1 MKLQV
6 TEQMN
11 SAPETVCMSSVTDSS
26 ERVQHLNT
34 GWKFKLGNASGAEN
48 IFYDDS
54 LWDLVNLPHDF
65 SINQPFTTSGEA
77 QSAYK
82 LGGEAWY
89 RKTFQ
94 VDQEC
99 KNKCFRLDF
108 DGVYMDSTVW
118 INGHL
123 LGTHPYGYSPFAFD
137 ITQYIKFSEYNTIT
151 VRVNAQVPNSR
162 WYSGAGIGR
171 DVDLIVTHPIY
182 VQKDGVKIATPNLA
196 SELGG
201 NASVQL
207 TTAVVNSL
215 QTAVSAQIK
224 QIIYLCGE
232 TPEQKIASA
241 NTERSIAAGSTD
253 TFTVTA
259 ITTEAPKLWD
269 ITSPHLYVVRTQ
281 VLVDKNIVDT
291 YETTFGFRFF
301 NFDAQK
307 GFSLNGKRIKI
318 KGVCLHQDQGALGSV
333 SYADAINRQIQ
344 ILKQMGVNAIR
355 TSHNTPCKELVAAC
369 NTQGMLLDYEF
380 FDGWTSHKNGN
391 SNDYARFFSKEMGE
405 SELIGAKSGKTWAQ
419 FDLES
424 SINRDYNAPS
434 IVMWSL
440 GNEMT
445 EGTLGISRLPQV
457 QADLIA
463 WAKAADQSRP
473 ITTADNQLRL
483 GSSEL
488 NPQAIADAN
497 GLVGLNYAGG
507 AIYDWLHNLHP
518 DWKLIGSETA
528 SSVNSRGIYHTYGVD
543 DASQQLSAYDYSC
556 VDWGHYASQAWY
568 DVLIR
573 DFIAGEFVWTGFD
586 YLGEP
591 TPWNGVDSGAKGKW
605 PSPKNSYF
613 GIVDTAGLP
622 KDSYY
627 FYQSQWNDSV
637 HTLHL
642 LPAWNKNVIYKNP
655 DGTVDVVVYTD
666 AQAVRLYFTQKG
678 STERKDLGLKSFTTK
693 STSINGFSYKIYE
706 GPDKSNDESK
716 NLYLTWKVPY
726 AEGVISAEA
735 YDEAG
740 NVVDTSS
747 WEGRQTLITT
757 GNPNKLTAS
766 PNRETLSANGSDLLY
781 VTVDIVDKD
790 GNRVP
795 GADNKVTFEVSGA
808 GRLVGLDNGS
818 SPDHQSY
825 QDNNRNVFSGQLVG
839 IVQAAEVPG
848 KVDIRISSEGLEST
862 AVTIPVSAVDSKK
875 TCQKEIKNLLYSRFL
890 YVKLGSSVTLPQWV
904 KVCYSDGTV
913 KDEEVIWDDFDAEKC
928 NFAGTFVIYGDVA
941 GTRISVVV
949 VVLNNIVALL
959 NYSATTPVGQKP
971 QLPDARPVIQADGII
986 LKTLLPVTWDAAPK
1000 DAFDHEGT
1008 VVISGRANVFGSH
1021 LLVTASI
1028 RVQKE
1033 QLILGQDI
1041 ASSASIS
1048 LNGFEEVGHDGSDTK
1063 EAQGQNGDIAY
1074 CISYEQV
1081 QKQHELSS
1089 ITYTYATQQRFGYAK
1104 IHFFAGSDEIKVPK
1118 PGTIALEISEN
1129 GRDWIAVDVQETT
1142 TPVSQKTIVYTY
1154 DFSPVAATYVRIS
1167 FKEQS
1172 EVLTKIGQYIG
1183 IAQIELLSI
1192 SGSYTSFST
1201 TQLASLVVNG
1211 KSIDQKALKEKTY
1224 AIPER
1229 LATVEAITKENSSL
1243 TVLPQYHNRIKLLLE
1258 SEDHTA
1264 RDAFILTVK
1273 A

>member
-1 MKLQV
+1 MKLQA

-11 SAPETVCMSSVTDSS
+11 SALETVCMSSVTDSS
-26 ERVQHLNT
+26 ARVQHLNT

-118 INGHL
+118 VNGHL

-137 ITQYIKFSEYNTIT
+137 ITQYIKFGEYNTIT
-151 VRVNAQVPNSR
+151 VRVNAQMPNSR

-171 DVDLIVTHPIY
+171 DVDLIVTHPVY
-182 VQKDGVKIATPNLA
+182 VQKDGVKIATPNLS
-196 SELGG
+196 SELSG
-201 NASVQL
+201 NVSVQL
-207 TTAVVNSL
+207 TTTVVNSL
-215 QTAVSAQIK
+215 QTAASVQIK
-224 QIIYLCGE
+224 QIIYLYGE
-232 TPEQKIASA
+232 APEQKIASV
-241 NTERSIAAGSTD
+241 NTERRMGAGSTD
-253 TFTVTA
+253 SFTVTA
-259 ITTEAPKLWD
+259 ITTETPKLWD

-301 NFDAQK
+301 SFDAQK
-307 GFSLNGKRIKI
+307 GFSLNGKHIKI

-333 SYADAINRQIQ
+333 SYADAVNRQIQ

-355 TSHNTPCKELVAAC
+355 TSHNTPCKELIAAC

-405 SELIGAKSGKTWAQ
+405 SELIGAKSSKTWAQ

-445 EGTLGISRLPQV
+445 EGTLGISHLPQV
-457 QADLIA
+457 QANLIA

-488 NPQAIADAN
+488 NPQAIADAD

-507 AIYDWLHNLHP
+507 DIYDWLHNLHP

-528 SSVNSRGIYHTYGVD
+528 SSVNSRGIYHTYGID
-543 DASQQLSAYDYSC
+543 NASQQLSAYDYSC

-591 TPWNGVDSGAKGKW
+591 TPWNGIDSGAKGRW

-613 GIVDTAGLP
+613 GIIDTAGLP

-642 LPAWNKNVIYKNP
+642 LPAWNNNVIHKNP

-693 STSINGFSYKIYE
+693 STPTNGFSYQIYE
-706 GPDKSNDESK
+706 GPDKSDDEFK

-740 NVVDTSS
+740 NVLDTSS
-747 WEGRQTLITT
+747 WEGRQALITT
-757 GNPNKLTAS
+757 GYPKKLIAS
-766 PNRETLSANGSDLLY
+766 TNRETLSANGSDLLY

-795 GADNKVTFEVSGA
+795 DADNKVTFEVSGA

-825 QDNNRNVFSGQLVG
+825 QDNNRNAFSGQLVG

-848 KVDIRISSEGLEST
+848 KVAIRISSEGLDS
-862 AVTIPVSAVDSKK
+862 AVVTIPVSAVDSK
-875 TCQKEIKNLLYSRFL
+875 TTYQKEVKSFFYSRFL
-890 YVKLGSSVTLPQWV
+890 YVKLGSPVVLPQRV
-904 KVCYSDGTV
+904 KVCYTDGTV
-913 KDEEVIWDDFDAEKC
+913 TDEEVIWDDFDAEKC
-928 NFAGTFVIYGDVA
+928 NSVGTFVIYGAVA
-941 GTRISVVV
+941 GARISVVV

-971 QLPDARPVIQADGII
+971 QLPEARPVIQADGTI
-986 LKTLLPVTWDAAPK
+986 LQTLLPVTWEAIPK

-1008 VVISGRANVFGSH
+1008 VVIAGRAHVFGSH

-1033 QLILGQDI
+1033 QLMLGQDI
-1041 ASSASIS
+1041 ASSASVL
-1048 LNGFEEVGHDGSDTK
+1048 LNGLDEVRHDSPDTK
-1063 EAQGQNGDIAY
+1063 EAQDQKDNIAY
-1074 CISYEQV
+1074 RISFEQV
-1081 QKQHELSS
+1081 KKKHELSS
-1089 ITYTYATQQRFGYAK
+1089 ITYAYATQQRFGCAK
-1104 IHFFAGSDEIKVPK
+1104 IHFFAGSDETKLPK

-1129 GRDWIAVDVQETT
+1129 GRDWIAVNVQETT
-1142 TPVSQKTIVYTY
+1142 GPVSQKTIVYTY
-1154 DFSPVAATYVRIS
+1154 DFSPITATYIRIS
-1167 FKEQS
+1167 FKDDS
-1172 EVLTKIGQYIG
+1172 EVLTSAGEYIG
-1183 IAQIELLSI
+1183 IVQIELYSI
-1192 SGSYTSFST
+1192 CGSYTSYST

-1211 KSIDQKALKEKTY
+1211 KNIDQKMLKEKTY
-1224 AIPER
+1224 ATPER
-1229 LATVEAITKENSSL
+1229 LTTVEASTKENSSV
-1243 TVLPQYHNRIKLLLE
+1243 TILPSYHNKIRLLLE

-1264 RDAFILTVK
+1264 RDVFILTVK